1 MSLEDG
7 VSNLVWRVWPRPKP
21 HCEAG
26 SFGDEVVP
34 LLAGMLR
41 VTDRPCKWQTTRPR
55 NSQPGNQLMYVFSSL
70 KPQTYGRVSQGHMP
84 LSRVCWM
91 LVRALCLWPRP
102 SLHPG
107 TQRASPPWCSLGRW
121 RVRESLG
128 ALEPTQ
134 LACRPR
140 PCLVPVPCAWVFDVP
155 CLSYKLNLFFCKQ
168 QFAQWSKQHPG
179 DCRWA
184 LGCGVGKRPR
194 VQEDRRFWSRSGDL
208 GWAPGSALD
217 SEGSWS
223 FFRPSLIMKG
233 VLGHSSVAIW
243 ILTIWKLP
251 YP

>member
-1 MSLEDG
+1 M
-7 VSNLVWRVWPRPKP
+7 
-21 HCEAG
+21 
-26 SFGDEVVP
+26 
-34 LLAGMLR
+34 LAGMLR

-55 NSQPGNQLMYVFSSL
+55 SSQPGNQLMYVFSSL
-70 KPQTYGRVSQGHMP
+70 KPQHLWQG
-84 LSRVCWM
+84 LSGTHA
-91 LVRALCLWPRP
+91 LVQGLLNAGLGSVLRPRP
-102 SLHPG
+102 SLHPES
-107 TQRASPPWCSLGRW
+107 QRASPPWCSLGHW
-121 RVRESLG
+121 RGRESLS
-128 ALEPTQ
+128 ASEPTQ

-140 PCLVPVPCAWVFDVP
+140 PCLVPVPCAWVFGGP

-168 QFAQWSKQHPG
+168 QFAQSSEQHPG

-223 FFRPSLIMKG
+223 FFRLSLIMKS
-233 VLGHSSVAIW
+233 VLCHSSLTIW